1 MSSKSNGHQ
10 TSAVGPGRKQ
20 HSQNSP
26 TVHLTP
32 GEVVSIDGD
41 YLPQSRP
48 RPPSMMMMS
57 NGSSVSSTPDTTM
70 NLAWQQQ
77 QSNNRPGGQR
87 SGPTD
92 GRDRPWSNAEQ
103 PQQPQPPQSPLS
115 ETSMRSDGRP
125 SDSEAPTYTSQ
136 CVFVLFCFF
145 KMNVR
150 VFFNSCVCFVFRLIQ
165 GLRWIRT
172 LPASLATSLAVRA
185 CRKNGTPR
193 WTPRTRTPTKGI
205 RNSGWLHSSFT
216 LLPF

>member
-1 MSSKSNGHQ
+1 MVNAPDRR
-10 TSAVGPGRKQ
+10 TDVTDRGPMPNSRNSRNRHRVPCRK
-20 HSQNSP
+20 
-26 TVHLTP
+26 
-32 GEVVSIDGD
+32 
-41 YLPQSRP
+41 R
-48 RPPSMMMMS
+48 
-57 NGSSVSSTPDTTM
+57 
-70 NLAWQQQ
+70 
-77 QSNNRPGGQR
+77 
-87 SGPTD
+87 
-92 GRDRPWSNAEQ
+92 
-103 PQQPQPPQSPLS
+103 
-115 ETSMRSDGRP
+115 
-125 SDSEAPTYTSQ
+125 Q
-136 CVFVLFCFF
+136 CVRTDVLAIRKLQPTRASAFLFCFVFF

>member
-1 MSSKSNGHQ
+1 MNSSKSNGGHQ
-10 TSAVGPGRKQ
+10 TSVVQQGPGRKQ

-57 NGSSVSSTPDTTM
+57 TSNGSSVASTPDTTM
-70 NLAWQQQ
+70 NLPWQQQ
-77 QSNNRPGGQR
+77 QHSNNNIRGPGGQR

-92 GRDRPWSNAEQ
+92 GRDRPWPNAE
-103 PQQPQPPQSPLS
+103 QPQPPQSPLS

-136 CVFVLFCFF
+136 YVTFYFLF
-145 KMNVR
+145 
-150 VFFNSCVCFVFRLIQ
+150 
-165 GLRWIRT
+165 
-172 LPASLATSLAVRA
+172 
-185 CRKNGTPR
+185 
-193 WTPRTRTPTKGI
+193 
-205 RNSGWLHSSFT
+205 
-216 LLPF
+216 